1 MPHLKTTNGNS
12 SRPASAESGRADREN
27 IFDAFRRWGY
37 LQAQLDPLGR
47 LLPDPDPELDIP
59 GDVAEAARRL
69 YCGRIGAD
77 FMHIPSPTDADG
89 SRIAWRVRRRLPTAR
104 TFWSAS

>member
-1 MPHLKTTNGNS
+1 MPHLTTTNGNS
-12 SRPASAESGRADREN
+12 SRSASAEPGRADREN

-69 YCGRIGAD
+69 YCGRVGAD
-77 FMHIPSPTDADG
+77 FMHLRQPD
-89 SRIAWRVRRRLPTAR
+89 RRRWIQDRMENPPPTPAR
-104 TFWSAS
+104 GFGRRH